1 MISSQGEVVPLIKS
15 VVAGQQVEQWLIS
28 VETLMKMT
36 THSVTI
42 KAYEDY
48 KKQDRAKWMV
58 DRCGMAVLCISM
70 TFWTSEVEAAIE
82 KNQMLVYV

>member
-1 MISSQGEVVPLIKS
+1 
-15 VVAGQQVEQWLIS
+15 
-28 VETLMKMT
+28 MT

-82 KNQMLVYV
+82 KN

>member
-1 MISSQGEVVPLIKS
+1 MISSQGERIPLIKS
-15 VVAGQQVEQWLIS
+15 VLAGQQVEQWLIS

-36 THSVTI
+36 THAVTI

-70 TFWTSEVEAAIE
+70 TYWTSEVETAIE
-82 KNQMLVYV
+82 ENSMLTYV